1 MVPPLEDGGYL
12 SPEAELDALVTAFPD
27 VGFILDSE
35 GQYVQVL
42 SSPGSRELLYDEPE
56 ALLGSR
62 IGELFPDAK
71 AARIMSNVEAAL
83 STGEVR
89 TFEYAL
95 DVSDGQRWFEGRVAP
110 VGGDEYDHVVYVAR
124 DITARRRREQELDRQ
139 REYMHAM
146 LDSLDDLFYA
156 LDRDGTLVD
165 WNRAV
170 EVVTGYDSE
179 ELAGCGVT
187 ELFEGDATER
197 LASFVTEMFD
207 EGSARRVT
215 EVQPKH
221 SGPIPYEFV
230 AALFDD
236 PKGED
241 LVVGIGRDVSE
252 RREREEQVRVFG
264 RVLRHNMRNKMTVVD
279 GTAEFLERHDA
290 VDADDEVA
298 VAAERIRSAARD
310 LMRLTEKAHDATETL
325 LQEHHYGAVDVDAVV
340 AGVVEESRARAGSA
354 TISYDG
360 DGDATARATPAIGQA
375 VEELI
380 ENAVLHGGSASQVR
394 VAVDADG
401 ETVTVH
407 VSDDGPGLPDHEA
420 NIITERREISP
431 VFHAS
436 GMGLWLVRWI
446 VRRSRGDIAI
456 TEGGPDGTTVRIEL
470 PRADGDRA
478 IDGRAD
484 GGRNGSSTPE

>member
-1 MVPPLEDGGYL
+1 
-12 SPEAELDALVTAFPD
+12 
-27 VGFILDSE
+27 
-35 GQYVQVL
+35 
-42 SSPGSRELLYDEPE
+42 
-56 ALLGSR
+56 
-62 IGELFPDAK
+62 
-71 AARIMSNVEAAL
+71 
-83 STGEVR
+83 
-89 TFEYAL
+89 
-95 DVSDGQRWFEGRVAP
+95 
-110 VGGDEYDHVVYVAR
+110 
-124 DITARRRREQELDRQ
+124 
-139 REYMHAM
+139 M

-156 LDRDGTLVD
+156 LDRDGDLVD

-170 EVVTGYDSE
+170 EVVTGYDSG

-197 LASFVTEMFD
+197 LSSFVAEVFE

-230 AALFDD
+230 AALFHD
-236 PKGED
+236 PEGED

-279 GTAEFLERHDA
+279 GTAEFLKGHDA
-290 VDADDEVA
+290 VDADDETA

-310 LMRLTEKAHDATETL
+310 LMRLTEKAHDATEAL
-325 LQEHHYGAVDVDAVV
+325 LREHRYGAVDVDAVV
-340 AGVVEESRARAGSA
+340 AGVVEEYRARAGST

-360 DGDATARATPAIGQA
+360 DDATARATPVIGQA

-380 ENAVLHGGSASQVR
+380 ENAVQHGASASQVR

-401 ETVTVH
+401 DAVTVL

-420 NIITERREISP
+420 NIITEHREISP

-446 VRRSRGDIAI
+446 VRRSRGDVAI
-456 TEGGPDGTTVRIEL
+456 VEPDADGTAVRIEL
-470 PRADGDRA
+470 PRADGERGS
-478 IDGRAD
+478 DGRA
-484 GGRNGSSTPE
+484 GPPAPE